1 MIPEGI
7 WQGRGSEEGE
17 VGLGKFNFELGVQVI
32 KVAVWEG
39 QRKQNDQSPWK

>member
-7 WQGRGSEEGE
+7 WGVGGEGE
-17 VGLGKFNFELGVQVI
+17 VGLGRFTFELGVQVI
-32 KVAVWEG
+32 KVVVWEG